1 LLSLFGMANAATL
14 RRISEAPLRRP
25 PVALRVVHSRP
36 RRRGH
41 AVSPAIVTIEWFML
55 TMLGVVVLALATG

>member
-1 LLSLFGMANAATL
+1 MAKAATL
-14 RRISEAPLRRP
+14 PRIAETPIRRP

-41 AVSPAIVTIEWFML
+41 AASPAIVTIEWFML

>member
-1 LLSLFGMANAATL
+1 MSKAATL
-14 RRISEAPLRRP
+14 RRTAETPTEAALRPRIS
-25 PVALRVVHSRP
+25 LRVVRSRP

-41 AVSPAIVTIEWFML
+41 AATPAMITIEWFML